1 MSSSLPPGLGGVAA
15 VTMASSG
22 SLPGLPM
29 MFVPPE
35 PEKSTYD
42 KYFLILDV
50 DHDGVIGASEVGG
63 LRATGLGDQQ
73 LGYVWGQA
81 VPQGCTF
88 MSKESFYLAMRIIAC
103 LQNHQSVDPSML
115 RSPSAF
121 PLAAFK
127 GPSSSRMFLNQLPC
141 LSLIPYFKIL
151 IIVNLKK

>member
-15 VTMASSG
+15 VAMASSG

-127 GPSSSRMFLNQLPC
+127 GPPSSRMFFQ
-141 LSLIPYFKIL
+141 SASMLILDSFL
-151 IIVNLKK
+151 F